1 MKGKKE
7 MNISKI
13 KIIWKFVTGGREA
26 VLDYILGIAND
37 FAARLDDQKK
47 SDVAAYLGVAEN
59 ILGALEGLAWLVPSK
74 WHTAYADTITAFN
87 AVVLALGDLKVTP
100 DEVANVTAD
109 FRTAYQAWMLPDEV
123 TATAK

>member
-1 MKGKKE
+1 

-37 FAARLDDQKK
+37 FAARLDHQKK

-59 ILGALEGLAWLVPSK
+59 ILGALERLAWLVPSK

-100 DEVANVTAD
+100 EEVANVTAD

-123 TATAK
+123 TAATATAK